1 MKMSAFGVAAL
12 SLFLAATVLAQ
23 QPAQQPAPQSPPTP
37 APSTP
42 QPAAQ
47 PPAPSPA
54 PAQQP
59 SQPAQQPP
67 ASNSAPDPAPTPA
80 QPPPKNAQS
89 PAQAPP
95 KPAPHAQQTPP
106 PPKPPDAEAELERA
120 VQDANNDSAKIVRNL
135 EDYLKRF
142 PDSPRKAD
150 IYRAIVESALQVRDS
165 ATALEYA
172 ERLIAL
178 DPNDA
183 QMMMQASLMLEQKGD
198 EESLKRAVDYA
209 SRVLDQIQKA
219 NPAERSPRM
228 SQQEW
233 EAGRKRA
240 EMSVYILR
248 GHLEMDLKDYDDA
261 QKDFSSSMQLYPN
274 PEAALAM
281 GEIAEL
287 LHRPDDAIKFYAD
300 AFVMPDQE
308 GANVDRAEIRLK
320 LGNLWRERH
329 GSEVGLGERLL
340 QAYDETVAVAAK
352 PEAQPVPNKGIKD
365 PLAFVLRRPDGSPPF
380 QMSDLK
386 GKTIVLT
393 FWATWCTPC
402 RELDPLLA
410 QVLQEYVGR
419 KDLAFLTLNTD
430 EDESR
435 VLPFLQR
442 QHIPGTVL
450 FADGLDD
457 FYDVHS
463 LPTLVILDRAGKV
476 TYRAEGFDPDTIV
489 SELKDA
495 IQHTLAASP

>member
-1 MKMSAFGVAAL
+1 M
-12 SLFLAATVLAQ
+12 
-23 QPAQQPAPQSPPTP
+23 
-37 APSTP
+37 
-42 QPAAQ
+42 
-47 PPAPSPA
+47 
-54 PAQQP
+54 
-59 SQPAQQPP
+59 
-67 ASNSAPDPAPTPA
+67 
-80 QPPPKNAQS
+80 
-89 PAQAPP
+89 
-95 KPAPHAQQTPP
+95 
-106 PPKPPDAEAELERA
+106 
-120 VQDANNDSAKIVRNL
+120 RNL

-142 PDSPRKAD
+142 PDSPRKVD
-150 IYRAIVESALQVRDS
+150 IYRAIVESADQMRDS

-183 QMMMQASLMLEQKGD
+183 EMMMQASLMLEQKGD

-228 SQQEW
+228 SQDEW
-233 EAGRKRA
+233 EASRKRA
-240 EMSVYILR
+240 EMSIYILR

-261 QKDFSSSMQLYPN
+261 QKDFTGSMQLYPN
-274 PEAALAM
+274 PEAALDM
-281 GEIAEL
+281 GEVAEL

-300 AFVMPDQE
+300 AFVLPDQE
-308 GANVDRAEIRLK
+308 GANVDRAEIRRK

-340 QAYDETVAVAAK
+340 QAYDETLAVAAK

-365 PLAFVLRRPDGSPPF
+365 PLAFVLRRPDGSAPF

-419 KDLAFLTLNTD
+419 NDLAFLTLNTD

-435 VLPFLQR
+435 VVPFLQR

-457 FYDVHS
+457 FYKVQS
-463 LPTLVILDRAGKV
+463 LPTLVILDRTGKV
-476 TYRAEGFDPDTIV
+476 SYRAEGFDPDTIV

-495 IQHTLAASP
+495 IQRTLASSP